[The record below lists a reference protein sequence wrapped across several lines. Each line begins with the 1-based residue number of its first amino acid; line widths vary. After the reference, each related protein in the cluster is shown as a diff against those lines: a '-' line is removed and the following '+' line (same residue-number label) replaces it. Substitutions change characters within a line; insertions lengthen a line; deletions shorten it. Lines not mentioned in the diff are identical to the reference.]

1 MPSWTSSNTFP
12 FFPLIIE
19 RKNAEK
25 HQLLHLAPTSVTS
38 RPIGSVVGWDV
49 TGLFVKELL
58 NHEMEFKFFFSNIFK
73 LTQRAS
79 KCDILFWFVLFA

>member
-1 MPSWTSSNTFP
+1 MYKKDVYCLHEHQVIL

-38 RPIGSVVGWDV
+38 RHRLSGGVRCNRPLCEGI
-49 TGLFVKELL
+49 
-58 NHEMEFKFFFSNIFK
+58 
-73 LTQRAS
+73 TQP
-79 KCDILFWFVLFA
+79 